1 MHFVAGGASRRAGRV
16 SDDEYETSSYEET
29 EASDLLSDNSEDYVP
44 LTFEY
49 ISSNPRRRAGAPA
62 YSKVPLGALEVEE
75 RQESLSF
82 SDAPLEVFLERSRT
96 RRQYGPGAKDVNRV
110 EVKSSVSSHHKDED
124 GTSSTNSG
132 ALPIAFERR
141 KKTHNI
147 GKVKQSTYEI
157 LDTELSVS
165 LPDEEEAP
173 LNAQL
178 IYTLI
183 KRLRNPSD
191 EVSLEAFDFVDFSD
205 ENFKE
210 ELGPLKEIKALLEEK
225 ASNPIMENTKHN
237 HAVKEAVQSLPP
249 DNAIA
254 AKVKAIK
261 SCPIRPSKPRIRLH
275 RGGEAEMEKAEAIA
289 DLVRRLKDPNTEVP
303 LRAFE
308 EVDWSNRDFD
318 MVLALLKPI
327 RAYMEAKEVAKE
339 KPAEGTMSGAS
350 VLDNKIKKAI
360 MSLPSEEA
368 VAAAMRAVKNRAM
381 SSSPSNGD
389 AIRHLVAR
397 LKGSGQTVKLC
408 EFDKLDWNDRNFS
421 RELEPLQQIRACME
435 AMEALEQKPGEN
447 VMATQPALDE
457 QIKAAIMSLPP
468 EKVISV
474 KTQMLKMYERAS
486 TRAQGSQRVKVT
498 KLSAPAGTQK
508 KLKDSFIMSNPS
520 KKLKTKEGNLSASS
534 SQVMQVGARVMSLKQ
549 PKYAAKEST
558 ALSAPAK
565 KVRRSRI
572 RGDRSVSISKVD
584 DDTPPGEIIDD
595 NQELPESRES
605 PLLEAVTTSR
615 CLSRMPSRPAGAK
628 KPERRTRN
636 YRQANNISFSSVPTE
651 EPGVIQEENE
661 LIGTKRKAGRRRAP
675 HKLCRSLS
683 ITSLPDLEADEVLEE
698 PSPLNTRGVPPAT
711 LAPARKA
718 KSRRSHTKLPGDN
731 AQFDQPSNEVASG
744 LDDNNTALQG
754 KAHSA
759 TKKKRRPKV
768 NNKSCSFIEVYLDEV
783 CEIHDES
790 ATELKGVELQHDTSP
805 PKRTQKLL
813 RRRRPADEGNGRAL
827 DYSKPETG
835 EAGKLDDA
843 QHSNAATAKGRRV
856 NVHRTRS
863 AHTSM
868 IGELKS
874 GEIVER
880 PDETHILYTSSAA
893 STPIP
898 EEASARRVNRQAIP
912 ARAQKVSCMTC
923 DFSSTARK
931 RRPRLHMSKEL
942 SVSAIPENLVGEIV
956 ENAPDLLAATAPVSG
971 SFSNARLSKVHTGPA
986 RRLPLLKGSGR
997 GSLRYT
1003 DPPNSSL
1010 RSSAKSRK
1018 EVIMPSVDASFIPDT
1033 VSSSPTPPSSALRR
1047 STEAIPHVT
1056 MVAAKLC
1063 DDIQCIS
1070 SV

>member
-1 MHFVAGGASRRAGRV
+1 MHFVAGGAARRVGRV

-29 EASDLLSDNSEDYVP
+29 ESSDLLSDNSEDYVP

-49 ISSNPRRRAGAPA
+49 ISSNPKRRAGAPA
-62 YSKVPLGALEVEE
+62 YSKAPLGVLEEKE
-75 RQESLSF
+75 QQESLS

-96 RRQYGPGAKDVNRV
+96 RRHCGPGAKDSNRV
-110 EVKSSVSSHHKDED
+110 EVKSSVGSHHKDED
-124 GTSSTNSG
+124 GTSSTFSG

-141 KKTHNI
+141 KKTRNI
-147 GKVKQSTYEI
+147 GKVKQSTYEV
-157 LDTELSVS
+157 LDAELSVS
-165 LPDEEEAP
+165 LPDEDEAP

-210 ELGPLKEIKALLEEK
+210 ELGPLKQIKALLEEK
-225 ASNPIMENTKHN
+225 ASNPMMENVKHD

-261 SCPIRPSKPRIRLH
+261 SCQIRPSKPRIRLY
-275 RGGEAEMEKAEAIA
+275 RGGEAELKKAEAIA

-318 MVLALLKPI
+318 MILALLQPI

-339 KPAEGTMSGAS
+339 KPVEGTMSDAS
-350 VLDNKIKKAI
+350 VLDNKIKEAI

-368 VAAAMRAVKNRAM
+368 VAATMRVVKNRAM

-397 LKGSGQTVKLC
+397 LKESGQTVKRC

-447 VMATQPALDE
+447 VMATRPALDE
-457 QIKAAIMSLPP
+457 QIKVAIMSLPP

-486 TRAQGSQRVKVT
+486 TTAQGSQRVKVT
-498 KLSAPAGTQK
+498 KLSAPAGTKK

-520 KKLKTKEGNLSASS
+520 KKSKAKEGSLSASS

-595 NQELPESRES
+595 NQKLPESREL
-605 PLLEAVTTSR
+605 PLSEAGATSQ
-615 CLSRMPSRPAGAK
+615 CLSRMPSRPAGTK

-636 YRQANNISFSSVPTE
+636 YRQVNISFSSVPTG

-661 LIGTKRKAGRRRAP
+661 LVGTKRKASRRRAP

-683 ITSLPDLEADEVLEE
+683 ITSLPDLEADELLEE
-698 PSPLNTRGVPPAT
+698 PSPLNTRGVAPAP

-718 KSRRSHTKLPGDN
+718 KPRRLRTKVPGNN
-731 AQFDQPSNEVASG
+731 AQFDQPSNEVASD
-744 LDDNNTALQG
+744 LDDNHTALRG
-754 KAHSA
+754 KAHSV
-759 TKKKRRPKV
+759 TKKKRRPRV
-768 NNKSCSFIEVYLDEV
+768 NNKSCSFLEVYLDEV

-790 ATELKGVELQHDTSP
+790 AAELKGAELHHDASP
-805 PKRTQKLL
+805 PKRTQKLV
-813 RRRRPADEGNGRAL
+813 RRRRPAGEGNGHAL
-827 DYSKPETG
+827 DYSKPEMG

-843 QHSNAATAKGRRV
+843 QHSNAATAKRRRV
-856 NVHRTRS
+856 NVHRPRS
-863 AHTSM
+863 AHTSL
-868 IGELKS
+868 IGELQS

-880 PDETHILYTSSAA
+880 PDETHILYTSSPA

-898 EEASARRVNRQAIP
+898 EEASARRVNRQALP
-912 ARAQKVSCMTC
+912 ARAQKMSCMTC

-931 RRPRLHMSKEL
+931 RRQRLHMSKEL

-956 ENAPDLLAATAPVSG
+956 ENAPDLLAATASVSG
-971 SFSNARLSKVHTGPA
+971 SFSNARLSKVHTGSA

-997 GSLRYT
+997 GSLRYA

-1018 EVIMPSVDASFIPDT
+1018 EVIMPNVDASFIPDT

-1047 STEAIPHVT
+1047 SAEAAPHVT

-1063 DDIQCIS
+1063 DDIQCIP

>member
-1 MHFVAGGASRRAGRV
+1 MHFVAGGASRRVGRV
-16 SDDEYETSSYEET
+16 SDDDYETSSYEET
-29 EASDLLSDNSEDYVP
+29 EASDMLSDNSEDYVP

-62 YSKVPLGALEVEE
+62 YSKVPLGVLEEE
-75 RQESLSF
+75 DRQESLSI
-82 SDAPLEVFLERSRT
+82 SDAPLEVFLERNRT
-96 RRQYGPGAKDVNRV
+96 RRHCGPGAKDLNRV
-110 EVKSSVSSHHKDED
+110 EVKSSASSHHKDED
-124 GTSSTNSG
+124 GTSSTISG

-141 KKTHNI
+141 KKTHSI

-157 LDTELSVS
+157 LDAELSVS

-210 ELGPLKEIKALLEEK
+210 ELGPLKQIKVLLEER
-225 ASNPIMENTKHN
+225 ASNPIMANTKYN
-237 HAVKEAVQSLPP
+237 HAVKEAVQSFPP
-249 DNAIA
+249 DYAIA

-261 SCPIRPSKPRIRLH
+261 SCQIRPSKPKIRLY

-289 DLVRRLKDPNTEVP
+289 DLVRRLKDPDTEVP

-308 EVDWSNRDFD
+308 ELDWSNRDFD
-318 MVLALLKPI
+318 TALALLHPI
-327 RAYMEAKEVAKE
+327 RAYMEAKEVTEE

-350 VLDNKIKKAI
+350 ALDSKIREAI

-368 VAAAMRAVKNRAM
+368 VAATIRAVKNRAM

-397 LKGSGQTVKLC
+397 LKESGQTVKQC
-408 EFDKLDWNDRNFS
+408 EFDKLNWNDRNFS

-435 AMEALEQKPGEN
+435 AMEALKQKAGEN
-447 VMATQPALDE
+447 VLTTQPALDE
-457 QIKAAIMSLPP
+457 QIKVAIMSLPP

-486 TRAQGSQRVKVT
+486 ATAQVSQRAKVT
-498 KLSAPAGTQK
+498 KLSAPAGTKK

-520 KKLKTKEGNLSASS
+520 KKSKAKEGNLSASS
-534 SQVMQVGARVMSLKQ
+534 SQVMQVGARVMSSQQ

-558 ALSAPAK
+558 VLSAPAK
-565 KVRRSRI
+565 KVRCSRI
-572 RGDRSVSISKVD
+572 RCDRSISFSKVD

-605 PLLEAVTTSR
+605 PLLDAGATSQ
-615 CLSRMPSRPAGAK
+615 CLSRMPFRPSGTK
-628 KPERRTRN
+628 KSERRHRN

-651 EPGVIQEENE
+651 EPGVIQEKDE
-661 LIGTKRKAGRRRAP
+661 LLGTKRKGGRRRAP

-683 ITSLPDLEADEVLEE
+683 ITSLPDLEAGEVLEE
-698 PSPLNTRGVPPAT
+698 PSPLNTRGMA
-711 LAPARKA
+711 LAPLASVGKA
-718 KSRRSHTKLPGDN
+718 KSRRSRPKLAGDN
-731 AQFDQPSNEVASG
+731 TQFDQPPNEVTSD
-744 LDDNNTALQG
+744 LDNNTAFHR
-754 KAHSA
+754 KAHA
-759 TKKKRRPKV
+759 VTKKKKRRPRV
-768 NNKSCSFIEVYLDEV
+768 NNKSCSFLEVYLDEV
-783 CEIHDES
+783 CEIQDES
-790 ATELKGVELQHDTSP
+790 AAELKGVEPQHDTWS
-805 PKRTQKLL
+805 PKRTQKLV
-813 RRRRPADEGNGRAL
+813 RRRRPAGEGNGHAL
-827 DYSKPETG
+827 DYSEPEMG
-835 EAGKLDDA
+835 EAGKFDDA
-843 QHSNAATAKGRRV
+843 QHTNAATAKGRRV

-868 IGELKS
+868 IVELKS

-880 PDETHILYTSSAA
+880 PDETHILYSSSAA

-898 EEASARRVNRQAIP
+898 EEASGRRVNRHAIP
-912 ARAQKVSCMTC
+912 TRTQKVSCMTC

-931 RRPRLHMSKEL
+931 RRQRLHMSKEL

-956 ENAPDLLAATAPVSG
+956 ENATDFLVATAPVSG
-971 SFSNARLSKVHTGPA
+971 SFSNTRLSKVHTGPS

-997 GSLRYT
+997 GSLRYA

-1010 RSSAKSRK
+1010 RSSAKSCK
-1018 EVIMPSVDASFIPDT
+1018 EVIMPNIDTSFIPDT

-1047 STEAIPHVT
+1047 SAEAVPHVA

-1063 DDIQCIS
+1063 DDIQCIP